1 MKICQFC
8 KKLNLKISLDLGF
21 LPPVNVMYK
30 VGEHRNKI
38 DFFPLEFG
46 HCLNCGLVQISDEIN
61 SEIVFPE
68 TYPYLSGMT
77 KSLVKN
83 FENQANLVMD
93 KIKVDKDDLIVDIG
107 SNDGSLLEQYVPYM
121 KVLGVEPT
129 AASEAATIKGIET
142 LHEFFSGKIAQ
153 DILEQYGKAKVVT
166 ACNVFAHIPDLN
178 DLLGGISKLLHDD
191 GIFVSESHYLFD
203 LLNDLQFDT
212 IYHEHLRYY
221 STIFIVE
228 TLKQFNLEVFHV
240 QKIPT
245 HGGSIRVWAG
255 RPDKFLVDDSVRILT
270 DEERKIDLDIELQK
284 FTVRIHNWRSDFRNL
299 ISTLTGKNFRII
311 GVGAPSRSSTLV
323 SYAGLNEQDLLMV
336 AELKNSEK
344 IGKYMP
350 GTKIPIVEESEALRN
365 NPDYLLLLSWHIS
378 QEIIANI
385 RDKGYKGG
393 FIIPLPQPYL
403 IEPM

>member
-1 MKICQFC
+1 MKACQFC
-8 KKLNLKISLDLGF
+8 KKINLKISLDLGF

-30 VGEHRNKI
+30 VDEHKNKL

-46 HCLNCGLVQISDEIN
+46 HCLSCGLVQISDEIN

-68 TYPYLSGMT
+68 AYPYLSGMT

-83 FENQANLVMD
+83 FESQANLVMK
-93 KIKVDKDDLIVDIG
+93 KIEIDKDDLIVDIG
-107 SNDGSLLEQYVPYM
+107 SNDGSLLEQYVPFM

-129 AASEAATIKGIET
+129 AASKAARIKGIET
-142 LHEFFSGKIAQ
+142 LNKFFTGRIAQ
-153 DILEQYGKAKVVT
+153 EILGQYGKAKIVT
-166 ACNVFAHIPDLN
+166 ACNVFAHIPDLT
-178 DLLGGISKLLHDD
+178 DLLSGISKLLHDD
-191 GIFVSESHYLFD
+191 GIFISESHYLFD

-221 STIFIVE
+221 SAMFIVE
-228 TLKQFNLEVFHV
+228 TFKQFNLEVFHIE
-240 QKIPT
+240 KIPT

-255 RPDKFLVDDSVRILT
+255 RPGKFLINKSVKVLT
-270 DEERKIDLDIELQK
+270 SEEKDKDLDIELQN
-284 FTVRIHNWRSDFRNL
+284 FTAKVHNWRSNFRSLISGLTGRNL
-299 ISTLTGKNFRII
+299 KII

-344 IGKYMP
+344 IGRYMP

-378 QEIIANI
+378 QEIIKNI